1 VHLIRLAVLFAI
13 VVLGACSTDSA
24 PTRRQAARGSAG
36 KKTEDSAGGSV
47 DLGGTGAYQP
57 GILTAVG
64 SVTGTVTLAGSAP
77 LDTVPS
83 GAERTLCGKDPQTAP
98 PSESDFSNSVVW
110 IANVRTGKAP
120 PIEKRVEL
128 ASEHCLLDPHVQAA
142 VVGTA
147 VNIFNDDQL
156 LHKLVFTRLGT
167 HDTLTVVP
175 FFNIGQ
181 MVASDRLATA
191 PGIVEV
197 RCVQHPWTRGYL
209 AVFDHPYFAVTR
221 KDGGFS
227 IDSLPPGTYTMMVWH
242 EGALKPAEQQVQ
254 IVAGQTARTALT
266 IAVK

>member
-1 VHLIRLAVLFAI
+1 MYLIRLAVLFAI
-13 VVLGACSTDSA
+13 VVLGACSTDAA
-24 PTRRQAARGSAG
+24 PNKRAAARANAG
-36 KKTEDSAGGSV
+36 KKLEDSAGGSI
-47 DLGGTGAYQP
+47 DLGKTGAYQP
-57 GILTAVG
+57 GALAAVG
-64 SVTGTVTLAGSAP
+64 SVTGTITLAGSAP
-77 LDTVPS
+77 PDTVPG
-83 GAERTLCGKDPQTAP
+83 GADQALCGKDAQAAP
-98 PSESDFSNSVVW
+98 PGATDYSNSVVW
-110 IANVRTGKAP
+110 IANAATGKAP
-120 PIEKRVEL
+120 PVEKRVEL
-128 ASEHCLLDPHVQAA
+128 SSEHCILDPHVQAV

-147 VNIFNDDQL
+147 VNIFNDDKL

-175 FFNIGQ
+175 FFNLGQ

-227 IDSLPPGTYTMMVWH
+227 IDSLPPGTYTLMVWH
-242 EGALKPAEQQVQ
+242 EGATKPVEQQVH
-254 IVAGQTARTALT
+254 IVAGQSAKADLS